1 MVSPAPGWGIV
12 RVWRA
17 ARAAAD
23 PYATPLCAGTPF
35 PPPVPASEAAGIVL
49 DSPSYAIAPA
59 EPHRHH
65 RRRRHRLQHR
75 LPPRA
80 ARRPGR
86 VAAGTPA
93 AHARR
98 DLARGR
104 IGGPAPQQQ
113 QPDAPHALRRRAVRQ
128 ARSRNRAGHGLA
140 GCGQPAPRLVAGA
153 LARAEALGDDGQ
165 GLRLPRR
172 ARVAAG
178 GPRPVPAAGD
188 EGRGGRGVD
197 RGRRLRRPD
206 EPHQCLCG
214 RGARRRRDDRAGR
227 ARDRA

>member
-1 MVSPAPGWGIV
+1 MRRRVAQGRHSVAEGRPSGPA
-12 RVWRA
+12 
-17 ARAAAD
+17 D
-23 PYATPLCAGTPF
+23 
-35 PPPVPASEAAGIVL
+35 IVL
-49 DSPSYAIAPA
+49 DSPSYATAPA

-93 AHARR
+93 ADARR
-98 DLARGR
+98 HLACGR

-113 QPDAPHALRRRAVRQ
+113 QPDAHHALRRRAVRQ
-128 ARSRNRAGHGLA
+128 ARGGNRAGHGVA
-140 GCGQPAPRLVAGA
+140 GCGQPAPRFVAGA
-153 LARAEALGDDGQ
+153 LAGTQALGDDGQ

-172 ARVAAG
+172 SGVTAR
-178 GPRPVPAAGD
+178 GPRPVSAAGD
-188 EGRGGRGVD
+188 EGRGRRRVD

-206 EPHQCLCG
+206 EPHQCLRG
-214 RGARRRRDDRAGR
+214 RRARRRRDDRAGR
-227 ARDRA
+227 ARDRAEALRKARDDGRHRRGARSQPSA